1 MDRLLTVIQR
11 LLILAVWVG
20 ALFIISIG
28 IIRLTSMGGYYDDT
42 LVKDVVN
49 QEGFMEGFAF
59 TVGGLLFGFVGTKL
73 VNWIFNKE

>member
-11 LLILAVWVG
+11 LLILPVWVG

-42 LVKDVVN
+42 LLTDIVN
-49 QEGFMEGFAF
+49 QEGFVGGSAF
-59 TVGGLLFGFVGTKL
+59 TVGGVLFGYVGTKL
-73 VNWIFNKE
+73 VNLIFNKE